1 MNDMTKRYLYTLILL
16 FCANLCFAQNTLFD
30 KYADKENVTFVFITK
45 KMFQMMPSVNTPG
58 LNLENMKSKI
68 ESLHI
73 LTSEDKNIKESMKKD
88 FTALMK
94 KEYEE
99 LMRIKDENTK
109 VNFYIKQ
116 KGNLISEMVMIADS
130 TEDDFTVMRLLGSF
144 TLKEMQEITKT
155 TPKE

>member
-1 MNDMTKRYLYTLILL
+1 
-16 FCANLCFAQNTLFD
+16 
-30 KYADKENVTFVFITK
+30 
-45 KMFQMMPSVNTPG
+45 MPSVSTPG
-58 LNLENMKSKI
+58 LNLENMKGKI

-73 LTSEDKNIKESMKKD
+73 LTSEDKRIKESMKKD

-94 KEYEE
+94 KDYEE
-99 LMRIKDENTK
+99 LMRIKDENAK

-155 TPKE
+155 PQKK

>member
-1 MNDMTKRYLYTLILL
+1 MTKRYLYTLLLL

-30 KYADKENVTFVFITK
+30 KYADKDNVTSVFITK

-58 LNLENMKSKI
+58 LNLGNMKNKI
-68 ESLHI
+68 ESLLI
-73 LTSEDKNIKESMKKD
+73 LTSEDKKIKESMKKD
-88 FTALMK
+88 FTALMQK
-94 KEYEE
+94 DYEE
-99 LMRIKDENTK
+99 LMRIKDEDTK

-130 TEDDFTVMRLLGSF
+130 TEDNFTVMRLLGSF

-155 TPKE
+155 TQKK